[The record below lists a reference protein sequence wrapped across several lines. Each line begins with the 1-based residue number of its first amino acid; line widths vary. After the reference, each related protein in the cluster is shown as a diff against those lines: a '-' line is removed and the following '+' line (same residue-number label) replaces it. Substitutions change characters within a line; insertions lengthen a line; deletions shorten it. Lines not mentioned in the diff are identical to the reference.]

1 MRHSQQGERRTGN
14 IFGRH
19 SSKHAFLRG
28 SSLDSAAM
36 YALLPVEVGT
46 LALTDWV
53 ELLTPPHEGDL
64 DLINLKC
71 PVNKYT
77 LYITS
82 MCTTPRPVL

>member
-1 MRHSQQGERRTGN
+1 
-14 IFGRH
+14 
-19 SSKHAFLRG
+19 
-28 SSLDSAAM
+28 M